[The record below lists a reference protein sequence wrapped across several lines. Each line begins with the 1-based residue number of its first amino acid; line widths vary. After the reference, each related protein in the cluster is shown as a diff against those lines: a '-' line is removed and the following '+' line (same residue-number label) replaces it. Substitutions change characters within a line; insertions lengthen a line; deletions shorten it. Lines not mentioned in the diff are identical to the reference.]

1 MGFSDTGR
9 PWQDVVEDLTQR
21 ILPNSM
27 NMAHPRFFGFIPS
40 APLPSAWLVDAIVSA
55 YNPFSGSWL
64 QGSGPA
70 AIELATID
78 LLRRQVGL
86 PETAGGV
93 FLSGGSIANMT
104 ALTAA
109 RTGRLSQD
117 AWPDAIAYVTSE
129 AHSSVRKGLRFIGV
143 PDANVR
149 TIAVDDGRPDD
160 RARAPRPPSSRDL
173 REGRHPFAVTATF
186 GTTNTGAIDPIAEI
200 AEVRFAVRGSG
211 CTSTARTARRSR
223 SRPATATRPATL
235 EFADSL
241 SWDPHKWLFQTYVSS
256 CLLVRD
262 RRSLLDCFRTQAD
275 YLRDAEAD
283 PRKPNYWDYGPEMT
297 RPARAVRLWATL
309 QVLGRRELAAAIDHC
324 VALAEVAADRLGALP
339 DWRVTSPP
347 QLGILTFRYAPEGYP
362 AEELDAVNAAVS
374 RTGLRERFRGG
385 ADDPAQRSHGAAP
398 LHVQSEHDAGARSG
412 DHRTARRGGQGGSLP
427 RLGACAVG
435 VSRQRNSERDRQ
447 VALART
453 SGRSPAPAGSG
464 PRAFE
469 PVLVAERS
477 STSTPG

>member
-1 MGFSDTGR
+1 MSDTGSGDHPDVARLIAQLGEVPAFPERRPIHREISEEERNYLEGLGFSDSGR
-9 PWQDVVEDLTQR
+9 PLQDVVEDLTGPV
-21 ILPNSM
+21 LPNSM
-27 NMAHPRFFGFIPS
+27 NMAHPRSFGFIPS
-40 APLPSAWLVDAIVSA
+40 APLASAWLIDAIVSA

-70 AIELATID
+70 TIELATID
-78 LLRRQVGL
+78 ILRRQVGL

-109 RTGRLSQD
+109 RMSRLGED
-117 AWPDAIAYVTSE
+117 EWPDAIAYVTAE

-149 TIAVDDGRPDD
+149 TVAADG
-160 RARAPRPPSSRDL
+160 
-173 REGRHPFAVTATF
+173 EGRMVPASLKEAIEEDLGEGRRPFAVTATF

-200 AEVRFAVRGSG
+200 AAVASRYGVWLHVDGAYGATIAFSAHHRDL
-211 CTSTARTARRSR
+211 ARD
-223 SRPATATRPATL
+223 L
-235 EFADSL
+235 QFADSL

-262 RRSLLDCFRTQAD
+262 RRSLLDSFGTQAD

-309 QVLGRRELAAAIDHC
+309 QVLGRRDLAAAIDHC
-324 VALAEVAADRLGALP
+324 VRLAEVAADRLGGMP

-347 QLGILTFRYAPEGYP
+347 QLGILTFRYAPEGCP
-362 AEELDAVNAAVS
+362 DDALDAVNAAVS
-374 RTGLRERFRGG
+374 KAVFESGFAVVLTTRLNGRTVLRLCTSNPNTTREHVLETIERLDAAAKGAISRG
-385 ADDPAQRSHGAAP
+385 
-398 LHVQSEHDAGARSG
+398 
-412 DHRTARRGGQGGSLP
+412 
-427 RLGACAVG
+427 
-435 VSRQRNSERDRQ
+435 
-447 VALART
+447 
-453 SGRSPAPAGSG
+453 
-464 PRAFE
+464 
-469 PVLVAERS
+469 
-477 STSTPG
+477 

>member
-1 MGFSDTGR
+1 MRVKHTGAGERPDHLERLATQLGEVPAFPERRPVHREISDEERSYLENMGFSDTGR

-27 NMAHPRFFGFIPS
+27 NMAHPRFFAFIPS
-40 APLPSAWLVDAIVSA
+40 APLPSAWLVDATVSA

-109 RTGRLSQD
+109 RTSRLSQD

-149 TIAVDDGRPDD
+149 TIAVDDAGRMI
-160 RARAPRPPSSRDL
+160 ARALKAAIEQDL

-200 AEVRFAVRGSG
+200 AEVASRYGVWLHVDGAYGATIAFSAGHRDE
-211 CTSTARTARRSR
+211 ARD
-223 SRPATATRPATL
+223 L

-374 RTGLRERFRGG
+374 RTVFESGFAAVLTTRLNGRTVLRLCTSNPNTTREHVLETIER
-385 ADDPAQRSHGAAP
+385 
-398 LHVQSEHDAGARSG
+398 LDAEAGEA
-412 DHRTARRGGQGGSLP
+412 
-427 RLGACAVG
+427 
-435 VSRQRNSERDRQ
+435 VSR
-447 VALART
+447 
-453 SGRSPAPAGSG
+453 G
-464 PRAFE
+464 
-469 PVLVAERS
+469 
-477 STSTPG
+477 